1 MVGPDEAWPLMV
13 GPDEAWEG
21 GRGGDEPSVTQR
33 FELDAASTLEG
44 CEWLCSPSYVATK
57 MD

>member
-1 MVGPDEAWPLMV
+1 MTVGPDEAR
-13 GPDEAWEG
+13 EG